1 MFWEAVR
8 RFYASLNAIPK
19 VSFALLGCGL
29 ARAWLWWML
38 SLVSYS
44 DAFPAFS
51 SHEGHFLFD
60 LGEIIGFFLLPLLAH
75 RFSPF
80 FKRGVLVAAALALTL
95 CCTAG
100 TLVALTFPAT
110 GPYALL
116 LIVGAGLGYAF
127 LFLLWLEL
135 YGCLTARPMLI
146 AWTGSYFLAL
156 LIWGLDQISLP
167 GSLDIVW
174 CLLPAASLFLL
185 FKGFCLVSPQSLPVP
200 MEHRPSVPWKLI
212 VVLSAFALAFG
223 LGDAV
228 TGQNMF
234 TWVSKV
240 GMGIPELLVLLSVVF
255 LYRQFSFRHL
265 VTVAAPLVVAGLVG
279 AFFVGQQAIPSF
291 ILMNAGSETYLIL
304 VYAVACITA
313 RKLGTSAVYLGGLF
327 AGFYKVFLQVGKGA
341 GLTVIGQV
349 HDVALS
355 TPILALAMV
364 TMTIV
369 ASIALVQDR
378 SIVDKFS
385 WKEQSAEPH
394 NVACARLTEQYHL
407 TPREASV
414 LLLLIKKRDTAH
426 IAEELFLAQS
436 TVRVHISS
444 IYKKLD
450 VHSRQELLAR
460 ID

>member
-1 MFWEAVR
+1 
-8 RFYASLNAIPK
+8 
-19 VSFALLGCGL
+19 
-29 ARAWLWWML
+29 
-38 SLVSYS
+38 
-44 DAFPAFS
+44 
-51 SHEGHFLFD
+51 
-60 LGEIIGFFLLPLLAH
+60 
-75 RFSPF
+75 
-80 FKRGVLVAAALALTL
+80 
-95 CCTAG
+95 
-100 TLVALTFPAT
+100 
-110 GPYALL
+110 
-116 LIVGAGLGYAF
+116 
-127 LFLLWLEL
+127 
-135 YGCLTARPMLI
+135 MLI

-385 WKEQSAEPH
+385 WKEQSAQRRLRSPDRAVPPH
-394 NVACARLTEQYHL
+394 AAGGVGAPSPHQEAGYGSHCRRALPRAEYGSRAHQQYLQKTRCALAPRTARTHRLTSRTWPQKKPGPCGPGKARNNATALYL
-407 TPREASV
+407 PRSDRIVSAAMIPNVEA
-414 LLLLIKKRDTAH
+414 I
-426 IAEELFLAQS
+426 
-436 TVRVHISS
+436 VRPLPTWFPKHP
-444 IYKKLD
+444 
-450 VHSRQELLAR
+450 
-460 ID
+460 